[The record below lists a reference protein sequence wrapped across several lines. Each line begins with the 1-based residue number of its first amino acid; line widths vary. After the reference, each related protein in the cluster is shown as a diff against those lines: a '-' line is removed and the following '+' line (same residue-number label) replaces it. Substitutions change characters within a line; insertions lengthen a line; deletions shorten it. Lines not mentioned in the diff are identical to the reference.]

1 MQRNFTILEPVKPA
15 TEFVLP
21 IDVSRYKYNDW
32 RTIYEK
38 STPTTNRTE
47 VGPTKTVVKQKLGN
61 NTVRY
66 GVRNS

>member
-1 MQRNFTILEPVKPA
+1 LQRNFTILEPAKQT

-32 RTIYEK
+32 RTIFEK

-47 VGPTKTVVKQKLGN
+47 VGITKTVVKQKVGN
-61 NTVRY
+61 NTFRY
-66 GVRNS
+66 GARNS